1 MGSGSQ
7 TTTDHDEIKKW
18 IEERGGKPARVM
30 GTGEKDDPGMLRIN
44 FPGYG
49 GKNTL
54 KDITWEEF
62 FDKFEEKQLA
72 FLFQDKTK
80 EGKESRFFK
89 FINRK

>member
-1 MGSGSQ
+1 MSSGSQ
-7 TTTDHDEIKKW
+7 TTTD
-18 IEERGGKPARVM
+18 
-30 GTGEKDDPGMLRIN
+30 TGEKDDPGMLRIN